1 MGSRHVRFTNR
12 NGDQLAGVLDTPD
25 DGPVRATALFA
36 HCFTCNKNL
45 KPVRRISRALNDAG
59 FAVLRFDFTG
69 LGDSEGEFADT
80 NFSSNVDD
88 LLAAADFLA
97 DSGTPAVLGI
107 GHSLGGTA
115 MLMAAADISS
125 LRGVVTIGSPS
136 RADHVRHLLVG
147 GEEMLE
153 TDGEA
158 RVDIG
163 GRPFTIRRQLLD
175 DLAAQ
180 SVSAR
185 AAKLR
190 VPLLIFHSP
199 VDRIVGIDN
208 AAEIFTQALHPK
220 SFITLDKADHLLTNE
235 DDAAYVGSMTAA
247 WASRYIATAGAA
259 VEATATSHAAGA
271 DAAATDEV
279 VATTGADGF
288 RTTIR
293 AHGHPLVADEPA
305 AVGGTNAGPS
315 PYGLLASALASCT
328 SMTLQMYARRKGL
341 ALESA
346 SVAVRHAKIHAQDC
360 EHCETQTGK
369 IDRFDR
375 VIAMTGDLSAEERSR
390 LLEIADRCPVHRTL
404 TGEIEIRTV
413 EQE

>member
-1 MGSRHVRFTNR
+1 MSSRHVRFMNR
-12 NGDQLAGVLDTPD
+12 GGEQLAGILDTPD
-25 DGPVRATALFA
+25 GAPARATALFA

-45 KPVRRISRALNDAG
+45 HPVRRISQALNDAG

-88 LLAAADFLA
+88 LVAAADYLA
-97 DSGTPAVLGI
+97 GDGSPVSLGI

-115 MLMAAADISS
+115 MLMAAARIAA
-125 LRGVVTIGSPS
+125 LKAVVTIGSPS
-136 RADHVRHLLVG
+136 RADHVRHLLAG
-147 GEEMLE
+147 GEEALE
-153 TDGEA
+153 VEGEA
-158 RVDIG
+158 QVDIG
-163 GRPFTIRRQLLD
+163 GRSFTIRRQLLD

-180 SVSAR
+180 SASQR
-185 AAKLR
+185 ATKLR
-190 VPLLIFHSP
+190 LPLLIFHSP

-208 AAEIFTQALHPK
+208 AAEIFSQAMHPK

-235 DDAAYVGSMTAA
+235 ADAAYVGSMTAA
-247 WASRYIATAGAA
+247 WASRYLAAAGEA
-259 VEATATSHAAGA
+259 VEATVASDTAGA
-271 DAAATDEV
+271 DDAATDDV

-305 AVGGTNAGPS
+305 GVGGTNAGPT

-346 SVAVRHAKIHAQDC
+346 GVSVRHAKIHAQDC

-375 VIAMTGDLSAEERSR
+375 VISMTGNLSAEERSR

-404 TGEIEIRTV
+404 TGEIDIQTV
-413 EQE
+413 LRE

>member
-1 MGSRHVRFTNR
+1 MGSEHVRFMNR
-12 NGDQLAGVLDTPD
+12 SGDELAGILDTPD

-45 KPVRRISRALNDAG
+45 RPVRRISRALNEAG

-88 LLAAADFLA
+88 LVAAADYLA
-97 DSGTPAVLGI
+97 GTGTPVTLGI

-115 MLMAAADISS
+115 MLMAVERMTSLAA
-125 LRGVVTIGSPS
+125 VVTIGSPA
-136 RADHVRHLLVG
+136 RADHVRHLFAG
-147 GEEMLE
+147 GEEALA
-153 TDGEA
+153 TDGVA
-158 RVDIG
+158 QVDIG

-180 SVSAR
+180 SVPQR
-185 AAKLR
+185 VAKLR
-190 VPLLIFHSP
+190 MPLLIFHSP
-199 VDRIVGIDN
+199 VDDIVGIDN
-208 AAEIFTQALHPK
+208 AAEIFSQALHPK

-235 DDAAYVGSMTAA
+235 TDAAYVGSMTAA
-247 WASRYIATAGAA
+247 WASRYLETAGDVVESA
-259 VEATATSHAAGA
+259 VTLDEAGVD
-271 DAAATDEV
+271 DAAADVV
-279 VATTGADGF
+279 VATTGAEGF
-288 RTTIR
+288 LTKIR

-305 AVGGTNAGPS
+305 GVGGTDAGPS
-315 PYGLLASALASCT
+315 PYGLLAGALAGCT
-328 SMTLQMYARRKGL
+328 SMTLQMYARHKGL
-341 ALESA
+341 ALESV
-346 SVAVRHAKIHAQDC
+346 SVTVRHAKVHAQDC

-375 VIAMTGDLSAEERSR
+375 AVAMTGNLSAEERSR

-404 TGEIEIRTV
+404 TGEIEIRTI
-413 EQE
+413 EQN